1 VHSEWEDGYFAFD
14 SPVTIRLKDGT
25 IHEKVCV
32 DAKGDPSQRLS
43 SDEVTKKYMDC
54 MDFANTFSRET
65 VERAADMTLS
75 LDRLEDVSELVELL
89 TFPDK

>member
-1 VHSEWEDGYFAFD
+1 
-14 SPVTIRLKDGT
+14 
-25 IHEKVCV
+25 
-32 DAKGDPSQRLS
+32 
-43 SDEVTKKYMDC
+43 MDC